1 MYPIL
6 IDGPA
11 VEPVTLTEMK
21 TYLRVDDD
29 QEDELVAGLIKAARL
44 MVEAASRRILVEQRW
59 RVVLDRWPEGGAVML
74 PLSPLMGLE
83 SIRVV
88 GQDGTATEVSPA
100 AVEAD
105 PMSDPPRIVVS
116 PAPDPGRP
124 RGGIA
129 IELRAGF
136 GATPDTVPATLRLAV
151 KILVARWFENRG
163 DVTGE
168 QTLPPEALA
177 LIAPFLRV
185 RI

>member
-21 TYLRVDDD
+21 TYLRIDDD

-74 PLSPLMGLE
+74 PLSPLMDLE

-88 GQDGTATEVSPA
+88 GQDGTATEVSPT
-100 AVEAD
+100 AV
-105 PMSDPPRIVVS
+105 
-116 PAPDPGRP
+116 
-124 RGGIA
+124 
-129 IELRAGF
+129 
-136 GATPDTVPATLRLAV
+136 
-151 KILVARWFENRG
+151 
-163 DVTGE
+163 
-168 QTLPPEALA
+168 
-177 LIAPFLRV
+177 
-185 RI
+185 